1 MLFPTI
7 LKGISM
13 DFVDTPEQAQF
24 RAEARA
30 WLAEHAPHELHDV
43 LKSVGYGDAI
53 LESPGMIAAS
63 KAWQKKKQAA
73 GWACIHWP
81 REHGGRSASPIEQV
95 IWSEEEDVYG
105 LLNKIVLTGQGICAP
120 TLISW
125 ATEEQRRRFL
135 PKLAAGDEIWC
146 QLFSE
151 PAAGSDLAGL
161 VTRAERCGDGWVING
176 QKVWT
181 SHLHYANYAI
191 LLARTDSSVP
201 KHEGLTMFFLATDT
215 PGLTHQPIKQ
225 ITGQSGF
232 NEVFLTDV
240 YVPDSQRM
248 GAVGQGW
255 KVALTTLMNERL
267 TAGNGLMPTGFKE
280 LFAYCCTTDHGNGK
294 LVDEPWVRSRLAT
307 WAIRTSGLKHTA
319 SRSIS
324 ALSKGHVPG
333 PESSIGKLVAGTTM
347 QEVAMF
353 GIDLEG
359 EAGAICGDQAPVEGR
374 FQAMLMRSAGTR
386 IEGGTDE
393 VLRGIIAERVL
404 GLPPDVRA
412 DKGIPFNKIPT
423 GR

>member
-1 MLFPTI
+1 
-7 LKGISM
+7 M
-13 DFVDTPEQAQF
+13 DFVDSPEQAEF
-24 RAEARA
+24 RSEARA
-30 WLAEHAPHELHDV
+30 WLAENAPRELYEV
-43 LKSVGYGDAI
+43 LKSASYGDAI
-53 LESPGMIAAS
+53 LESPEMIAAS
-63 KAWQKKKQAA
+63 KAWQKRKQAA

-81 REHGGRSASPIEQV
+81 REYGGRDATPIEQV
-95 IWSEEEDVYG
+95 IWQEEEGVYG
-105 LLNKIVLTGQGICAP
+105 LLNKIVMTGQGICAP

-125 ATEEQRRRFL
+125 ATEEQKRRFL
-135 PKLAAGDEIWC
+135 PKLASGEEIWC

-161 VTRAERCGDGWVING
+161 ITRAERREGGWLING

-201 KHEGLTMFFLATDT
+201 KHEGLTMFFLAVDT
-215 PGLTHQPIKQ
+215 RGLSYQPIKQ

-240 YVPDSQRM
+240 FIPDGQRL
-248 GAVGQGW
+248 GPVGHGW

-267 TAGNGLMPTGFKE
+267 TVGNGGMPTGFKE
-280 LFAYCCTTDHGNGK
+280 LFSYCCTAEWGGGGK
-294 LVDEPWVRSRLAT
+294 AIDDPWVRSKLAS
-307 WAIRTSGLKHTA
+307 WAVRTSGLRHTA

-324 ALSKGHVPG
+324 ALCKGQAPG
-333 PESSIGKLVAGTTM
+333 PEGSVGKLVAGTTM
-347 QEVAMF
+347 QEIAMF
-353 GIDLEG
+353 AIDLQG
-359 EAGAICGDQAPVEGR
+359 ELGVLQGEQAPADGR
-374 FQAMLMRSAGTR
+374 FQAMLLRSAGTR
-386 IEGGTDE
+386 IEGGADE
-393 VLRGIIAERVL
+393 ILRGIIAERVL

>member
-1 MLFPTI
+1 
-7 LKGISM
+7 M
-13 DFVDTPEQAQF
+13 DFVDSPEQADF
-24 RAEARA
+24 RAQARA
-30 WLAEHAPHELHDV
+30 WLAEHAPHELDGV
-43 LKSVGYGDAI
+43 LKSVSYGDAI
-53 LESPGMIAAS
+53 LESPEMIAAS
-63 KAWQKKKQAA
+63 KAWQKKKQGS

-95 IWSEEEDVYG
+95 IWQEEEGVYG
-105 LLNKIVLTGQGICAP
+105 LLNKIVMTGQGICAP

-125 ATEEQRRRFL
+125 ATEDQRRRFL
-135 PKLAAGDEIWC
+135 PKLASGEEIWC

-161 VTRAERCGDGWVING
+161 ITRAERRDGGWLING

-181 SHLHYANYAI
+181 SHLHYADYAI

-215 PGLTHQPIKQ
+215 PGLSHQLIKQ

-232 NEVFLTDV
+232 NEVFLDNV
-240 YVPDSQRM
+240 FIPDSQRL
-248 GAVGQGW
+248 GPVGQGW

-267 TAGNGLMPTGFKE
+267 TVGNGLMPTGFKE
-280 LFAYCCTTDHGNGK
+280 LFSYCCNAELGGHK
-294 LVDEPWVRSRLAT
+294 LVDEPWVRSKLAT

-333 PESSIGKLVAGTTM
+333 PEGSIGKLVAGTTM
-347 QEVAMF
+347 QEIAMF
-353 GIDLEG
+353 AIDLQSESG
-359 EAGAICGDQAPVEGR
+359 VLHGSHAPAEGR

-393 VLRGIIAERVL
+393 ILRGIIAERVL
-404 GLPPDVRA
+404 GLPADVRA

>member
-1 MLFPTI
+1 
-7 LKGISM
+7 M
-13 DFVDTPEQAQF
+13 DFVDSLEQAEF
-24 RAEARA
+24 RAQARA
-30 WLAEHAPHELHDV
+30 WLAEHAPRELFDV
-43 LKSVGYGDAI
+43 LKSASFGDAI
-53 LESPGMIAAS
+53 LEAPEMIAAS
-63 KAWQKKKQAA
+63 KRWQKKKQAG

-81 REHGGRSASPIEQV
+81 REYGGRAATPIEQV
-95 IWSEEEDVYG
+95 IWQEEEGVYG
-105 LLNKIVLTGQGICAP
+105 LLGKIVLTGHGICAP

-125 ATEEQRRRFL
+125 ATEEQKRRFL
-135 PKLAAGDEIWC
+135 PTLASGEEIWC

-161 VTRAERCGDGWVING
+161 ITRAERREGGWVING

-181 SHLHYANYAI
+181 SHLHYADYAI
-191 LLARTDSSVP
+191 LLARTDSSVL
-201 KHEGLTMFFLATDT
+201 KHEGLTMFFLAVDT
-215 PGLTHQPIKQ
+215 PGLSHQPIKQ

-240 YVPDSQRM
+240 FIPDSQRL
-248 GAVGQGW
+248 GPVGQGW

-267 TAGNGLMPTGFKE
+267 TVGNGGMPTGFKE
-280 LFAYCCTTDHGNGK
+280 LFSYCCEADLGGRK
-294 LVDEPWVRSRLAT
+294 PVDDPWVRSKLAT

-319 SRSIS
+319 SRSVT
-324 ALSKGHVPG
+324 ALCKGQVPG
-333 PESSIGKLVAGTTM
+333 PEGSIGKLVAGTTM
-347 QEVAMF
+347 QEIAMF
-353 GIDLEG
+353 AIDLQSEFG
-359 EAGAICGDQAPVEGR
+359 VQHGGQAPADGR

-393 VLRGIIAERVL
+393 ILRSIIAERVL